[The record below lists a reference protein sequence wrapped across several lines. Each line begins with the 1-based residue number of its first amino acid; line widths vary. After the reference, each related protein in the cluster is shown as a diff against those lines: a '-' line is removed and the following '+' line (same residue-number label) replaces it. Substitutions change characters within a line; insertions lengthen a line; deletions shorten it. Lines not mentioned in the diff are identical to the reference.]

1 MENKER
7 LLSPED
13 VAKQLNIATATVRE
27 YLREGRIK
35 GMKVGK
41 LWRVRESDLQKHIR
55 GDHI

>member
-1 MENKER
+1 VENKER

-41 LWRVRESDLQKHIR
+41 LWRVRESDLQKHIEKDR
-55 GDHI
+55 I

>member
-41 LWRVRESDLQKHIR
+41 LWRVRESDLQRHIEKDR
-55 GDHI
+55 I

>member
-1 MENKER
+1 VENKER

-41 LWRVRESDLQKHIR
+41 LWRVRESDLQRHIEKDR
-55 GDHI
+55 I

>member
-13 VAKQLNIATATVRE
+13 VAKQRNIATATGRE
-27 YLREGRIK
+27 DVREGRIK

-41 LWRVRESDLQKHIR
+41 LWRVRESDLQRHIEKDR
-55 GDHI
+55 I

>member
-35 GMKVGK
+35 GIKVGK
-41 LWRVRESDLQKHIR
+41 LWRVRESDLQRHIEKDR
-55 GDHI
+55 I

>member
-1 MENKER
+1 VENKER

-35 GMKVGK
+35 GIKVGK
-41 LWRVRESDLQKHIR
+41 LWRVRESDLQRHIEKDR
-55 GDHI
+55 I